1 VKGILLLL
9 LLYFSSHL
17 SRHVYQ
23 NSLKVKKKFVRYIS
37 HEIRTPLNAVSMGLK
52 YLRDELPKFIQD
64 PEILDSVMTSQS
76 ACLVSINILTD
87 LLIFDKIED
96 GELKVDRQEV
106 SVKDLVLSSTA
117 IFQAQVRGFRVSEVL
132 CTSHRSLA
140 RASCLLFLWPAA

>member
-1 VKGILLLL
+1 
-9 LLYFSSHL
+9 
-17 SRHVYQ
+17 
-23 NSLKVKKKFVRYIS
+23 
-37 HEIRTPLNAVSMGLK
+37 MGLK

-117 IFQAQVRGFRVSEVL
+117 IFQAQ
-132 CTSHRSLA
+132 
-140 RASCLLFLWPAA
+140 